1 MKLPQYTKNDLLIM
15 VVVLI
20 PWTIFLNLL
29 LLGGPYFS
37 TVGAFAVATLYTF
50 TLHALAWQIQTWIAV
65 TLRDRF
71 PREQHNTVRLWF
83 TVFLY
88 MLITCLSVTLIYW
101 LYDITDF
108 LGCEFYT
115 SNYRVAIVAGL
126 VVNTFVT
133 FLHEGVERFEKWK
146 HTITENEQLKKEYMQ
161 SQLLGL
167 KSQINPHFL
176 FNSLNTLSSLINE
189 DEKEA
194 EDFLNQ
200 MSKVYRYLLRNNEE
214 ELVTLHTEL
223 QFIESYFYLLKMRH
237 GRGLEL
243 RMNVAEGDLEKLLPP
258 LTLQMLIENT
268 LNNNVVTKDDPIVT
282 QIVSTDDDWLEVRN
296 NIHRKNEEYGLTENI
311 ENITKKFW
319 LLCQKEVAII
329 ESDEERRIRI
339 PLINETKMHVA

>member
-1 MKLPQYTKNDLLIM
+1 MKLSRYKKNDLLIM

-29 LLGGPYFS
+29 LLGVPYFFS
-37 TVGAFAVATLYTF
+37 ISGFAAATIYTF
-50 TLHALAWQIQTWIAV
+50 TLHAFAWQIQSWIAV

-71 PREQHNTVRLWF
+71 PREQHNNVRLWF

-101 LYDITDF
+101 LYDITNF

-133 FLHEGVERFEKWK
+133 FMQEGVERFEKWK
-146 HTITENEQLKKEYMQ
+146 VTITENEQLKKEYMQ

-194 EDFLNQ
+194 EDFLDQ

-214 ELVTLHTEL
+214 ELVTLQTEL
-223 QFIESYFYLLKMRH
+223 HFIESYFYLLKMRH

-243 RMNVAEGDLEKLLPP
+243 QVQVQPDDLDKLLPP
-258 LTLQMLIENT
+258 LTLQMVIENT
-268 LNNNVVTKDDPIVT
+268 LNNNVVTKDEPIIT
-282 QIVSTDDDWLEVRN
+282 QIVSTEGDWLEIRN
-296 NIHRKNEEYGLTENI
+296 NIHRKHDECGLTENI
-311 ENITKKFW
+311 DNITNKFW
-319 LLCQKEVAII
+319 LLCQKKVAII
-329 ESDEERRIRI
+329 ENVDERLIRI

>member
-15 VVVLI
+15 TVVLV
-20 PWTIFLNLL
+20 PWTIFMNLV
-29 LLGGPYFS
+29 LLGGAYFTS
-37 TVGAFAVATLYTF
+37 VLGFVAATLITF
-50 TLHALAWQIQTWIAV
+50 AFQSVSWHIHTWIAI

-71 PREQHNTVRLWF
+71 PKESHNISRLWF
-83 TVFLY
+83 SVFLY
-88 MLITCLSVTLIYW
+88 ILVTSLFITLIYW

-108 LGCEFYT
+108 LGCEFFT
-115 SNYRVAIVAGL
+115 SNYRLALVAG
-126 VVNTFVT
+126 VIINTFIT

-146 HTITENEQLKKEYMQ
+146 VTITENEQLKKEYMQ

-194 EDFLNQ
+194 EVFLNE

-223 QFIESYFYLLKMRH
+223 QFIQSYFYLLKMRH
-237 GRGLEL
+237 GRGIEL
-243 RMNVAEGDLEKLLPP
+243 VLQVKEQEHSKLLPP

-268 LNNNVVTKDDPIVT
+268 LNNNVVTKDEPIVT
-282 QIVSTDDDWLEVRN
+282 HIAVVNEDWLEIQHN
-296 NIHRKNEEYGLTENI
+296 QHRKSDDDSLAENI
-311 ENITKKFW
+311 DNVTKKFW
-319 LLCQKEVAII
+319 LLCGKEVAI
-329 ESDEERRIRI
+329 EENEAQRRIRI
-339 PLINETKMHVA
+339 PLINETKMKVA

>member
-1 MKLPQYTKNDLLIM
+1 MKLSQNTKNNLLIM
-15 VVVLI
+15 VVVLV

-29 LLGGPYFS
+29 LLGGAYFLS
-37 TVGAFAVATLYTF
+37 LSGFVAATIYTF
-50 TLHALAWQIQTWIAV
+50 GLHTFAWQIQTWISV

-71 PREQHNTVRLWF
+71 PHEQHNSVRLWF

-88 MLITCLSVTLIYW
+88 MLITCLSIRLIYW
-101 LYDITDF
+101 LYDITNF

-133 FLHEGVERFEKWK
+133 FLREGVERFEKWK
-146 HTITENEQLKKEYMQ
+146 IAITENEQLKKEYMQ

-214 ELVTLHTEL
+214 ELVTLQTEL

-243 RMNVAEGDLEKLLPP
+243 QVEVMPGDMGKLLPP

-268 LNNNVVTKDDPIVT
+268 LNNNVVTKDEPIVT
-282 QIVSTDDDWLEVRN
+282 QIVSATGDWLEVRN
-296 NIHRKNEEYGLTENI
+296 NIHRKHDECGLTENI

-319 LLCQKEVAII
+319 LLCQKEVAIV
-329 ESDEERRIRI
+329 EGADERRIRI
-339 PLINETKMHVA
+339 PLINETKMHLA

>member
-1 MKLPQYTKNDLLIM
+1 MKLSRNKKNDLLIM
-15 VVVLI
+15 VVVLV

-29 LLGGPYFS
+29 LLGVPYFLS
-37 TVGAFAVATLYTF
+37 LSGFIAGSLYTF
-50 TLHALAWQIQTWIAV
+50 ALHALAWQIQSWIAV
-65 TLRDRF
+65 TLRNRF

-88 MLITCLSVTLIYW
+88 MLITCLSVTLLYW

-108 LGCEFYT
+108 LGSEFYT

-126 VVNTFVT
+126 VVNIFVT
-133 FLHEGVERFEKWK
+133 FMQEGVERFEKWK
-146 HTITENEQLKKEYMQ
+146 ITITENEQLKKEYMQ

-214 ELVTLHTEL
+214 ELVSLQTEL

-243 RMNVAEGDLEKLLPP
+243 QVCVAPDDMEKLLPP

-268 LNNNVVTKDDPIVT
+268 LNNNVVTKDEPIIT
-282 QIVSTDDDWLEVRN
+282 QIVSTEGDWLEIRN
-296 NIHRKNEEYGLTENI
+296 NIHRKGDECGLTENI
-311 ENITKKFW
+311 DNITKKFW
-319 LLCQKEVAII
+319 LLCQKKVAII
-329 ESDEERRIRI
+329 ENVDERLIRI